1 MFYCFIDPDKAVPST
16 KRGARPGDLE
26 TAAGQT
32 ARVGA
37 NAKARQNKLKEKAID
52 LVDFKIQKEDLL
64 RNNIIVVEIEP
75 SDNIPQELGGL
86 VAMAIVSKYHRP
98 CLIARRSSKNE
109 LQGSLRSDGNFSALP
124 SLKKYLEESNFFN
137 YVAGQ

>member
-1 MFYCFIDPDKAVPST
+1 MFYCFIEPDKVVKST
-16 KRGARPGDLE
+16 KRGAKLTDTE

-52 LVDFKIQKEDLL
+52 LVDFKIQKNDLL
-64 RNNIIVVEIEP
+64 QNNIIVVEIDPE
-75 SDNIPQELGGL
+75 DNIPQELGGL

-109 LQGSLRSDGNFSALP
+109 L
-124 SLKKYLEESNFFN
+124 
-137 YVAGQ
+137 